1 MFVVIT
7 TAGQVWSAC
16 QLVHRGDAA
25 FGQSRWVQL
34 QTAWNRNT
42 CRHPLVLHLNT
53 VTHTQTG
60 MHTNAM
66 HSSHFTV
73 TNLIQVTASSSTLVG
88 IPANLSRHLQSVL
101 NAAARSV
108 VELRRSDNI
117 TNTLAS
123 CQWLRVPE
131 RVQFKLAIQWFMSRF
146 TASHRRLACGD
157 VMGIW
162 RVSVSGWVSL
172 Q

>member
-1 MFVVIT
+1 
-7 TAGQVWSAC
+7 
-16 QLVHRGDAA
+16 
-25 FGQSRWVQL
+25 
-34 QTAWNRNT
+34 
-42 CRHPLVLHLNT
+42 
-53 VTHTQTG
+53 
-60 MHTNAM
+60 M

-131 RVQFKLAIQWFMSRF
+131 RVQFKLAIQ
-146 TASHRRLACGD
+146 
-157 VMGIW
+157 
-162 RVSVSGWVSL
+162 
-172 Q
+172 